1 MSIRSHRFDL
11 MPQRGRTSQTSSP
24 VAAPIAAVAPPC
36 LQLTLDIMQN
46 TPLAMA
52 LCWGAQHACYYN
64 SPYEALAGLRPGTA
78 PGGSVPP
85 MMPAIFAGSNAAVAW
100 CGQAQIERAHMVTMW
115 RSGAVMPEAVL
126 LDLFY
131 TPIKDAAGA
140 VSGVLCAMRAA
151 EPLADGVTTV
161 PVAVPVTPVAA
172 TPLNPAAP
180 ETALA
185 AAPASEA
192 TPDATPPP
200 ATALARIM
208 VVEDNPDARY
218 LVCEMLQALGYAVES
233 AASAEQA
240 LQQLAAGM
248 EAPCDILFTDVSLPG
263 MSGLDLARA
272 AHHMLPRLQV
282 IFASGFGNAWPA
294 QLNFPATAIQKPY
307 DLEQLQQALATALAR

>member
-1 MSIRSHRFDL
+1 
-11 MPQRGRTSQTSSP
+11 
-24 VAAPIAAVAPPC
+24 
-36 LQLTLDIMQN
+36 MQN

-52 LCWGAQHACYYN
+52 LCWGAEHACYYN

-100 CGQAQIERAHMVTMW
+100 GGQAQIERAHMVTMW

-161 PVAVPVTPVAA
+161 AAPVTPVAA
-172 TPLNPAAP
+172 TPHNPATT
-180 ETALA
+180 ETAQGA
-185 AAPASEA
+185 TSSAAPDA
-192 TPDATPPP
+192 TPDAIP
-200 ATALARIM
+200 APAPVSALARIM

-307 DLEQLQQALATALAR
+307 DLEQLQQALTTALGR